1 MSLRKL
7 MSEEL
12 PLNRKERFFTGTV
25 LPMIVCRDGFKHLP
39 ALLEL
44 VGCHEPLRISTTEGQ
59 ENIQFFSEYSFVESV
74 VGAARKRFPDRPR
87 SKDTPD
93 IVILIRT
100 ERAKVLVA
108 VEAKVFDCP
117 TAQDLTRQM
126 ERQRTHILACLE
138 KTLHIDRTYH
148 VALLPAKL
156 HEKMKRDGFNQRTV
170 TWEDLYARYR
180 SLLGPDYFLEVLSIA
195 LERYDELA
203 AQHAHSYR
211 KNCQDLYKGSDIYRN
226 YKEGMLDKQ
235 VMGRKLGLR
244 GAALRDDIDSG
255 NWTRRRYEVSSNPT
269 LAENNRNW
277 FYIRDFV
284 DLVDQARSA
293 AGRSSV
299 PHSQRA

>member
-1 MSLRKL
+1 MSLRRL
-7 MSEEL
+7 MNEEL

-25 LPMIVCRDGFKHLP
+25 LPMIVCRDGFKHLS

-44 VGCHEPLRISTTEGQ
+44 VGCREPLRVSIAPGR

-74 VGAARKRFPDRPR
+74 VGAARKRFPNRPR

-100 ERAKVLVA
+100 EQAKVLVA
-108 VEAKVFDCP
+108 VEAKVFDRP

-126 ERQRTHILACLE
+126 ERQRLHILACLE
-138 KTLHIDRTYH
+138 QALQVDCTYH
-148 VALLPAKL
+148 VALLPARL
-156 HEKMKRDGFNQRTV
+156 YEKVKREGFHQPTV
-170 TWEDLYARYR
+170 TWEELYTRYR

-195 LERYDELA
+195 LERYEELA
-203 AQHAHSYR
+203 AQNAHSYR
-211 KNCQDLYKGSDIYRN
+211 KNCQDLYSGSDIYRG

-235 VMGRKLGLR
+235 VMGRKLGLH
-244 GAALRDDIDSG
+244 GPALREDLDSG
-255 NWTRRRYEVSSNPT
+255 NWTKRKYEVSSHAA

-277 FYIRDFV
+277 FYIHDFV
-284 DLVDQARSA
+284 DLVDRSRPA
-293 AGRSSV
+293 DRSSV

>member
-1 MSLRKL
+1 MSLRRL
-7 MSEEL
+7 MKEEL

-25 LPMIVCRDGFKHLP
+25 LPMIVCRDGFRHLH

-44 VGCHEPLRISTTEGQ
+44 VGCREPLRICAAAGQ

-74 VGAARKRFPDRPR
+74 VGEARKRFSSRP
-87 SKDTPD
+87 SAKDTPD
-93 IVILIRT
+93 IVILVRT
-100 ERAKVLVA
+100 EQAKVLVA
-108 VEAKVFDCP
+108 MEAKVFDCP

-138 KTLHIDRTYH
+138 QALHIDRTYH

-156 HEKMKRDGFNQRTV
+156 CEKVKRDGFDLPAV
-170 TWEDLYARYR
+170 TWEDLCTRYR
-180 SLLGPDYFLEVLSIA
+180 GLLGSDYFLEVLSIA

-211 KNCQDLYKGSDIYRN
+211 KNCQDLYRGSDIYRN

-235 VMGRKLGLR
+235 VMGRKLGLH
-244 GAALRDDIDSG
+244 GSALREDVNSG
-255 NWTRRRYEVSSNPT
+255 DWRKRKYEVSSNAA

-277 FYIRDFV
+277 FYVRDFV
-284 DLVDQARSA
+284 DLVDQAHSTAGKSFVPRSPYA
-293 AGRSSV
+293 
-299 PHSQRA
+299 